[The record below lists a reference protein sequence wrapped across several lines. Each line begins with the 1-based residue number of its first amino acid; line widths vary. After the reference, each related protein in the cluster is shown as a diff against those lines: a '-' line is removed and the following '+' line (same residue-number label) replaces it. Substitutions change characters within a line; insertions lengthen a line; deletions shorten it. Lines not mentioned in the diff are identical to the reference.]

1 MLTQQQMAEVQRMM
15 GVEFV
20 VSIELASGGRCR
32 HVSPSTGRLAQGSS
46 VHPAGGGCGVTADWF
61 EDHLPT
67 ISLWL
72 SVFLLLVFLWPL
84 AWAAATGE
92 FLPNWAY
99 DEDAWAIDLA
109 LRLHS
114 ALS

>member
-1 MLTQQQMAEVQRMM
+1 MTLLPSAAGSNGNSRRRRRNER
-15 GVEFV
+15 
-20 VSIELASGGRCR
+20 ASSLPL
-32 HVSPSTGRLAQGSS
+32 HLAQGSS

-72 SVFLLLVFLWPL
+72 LVFLLIVFLWPL